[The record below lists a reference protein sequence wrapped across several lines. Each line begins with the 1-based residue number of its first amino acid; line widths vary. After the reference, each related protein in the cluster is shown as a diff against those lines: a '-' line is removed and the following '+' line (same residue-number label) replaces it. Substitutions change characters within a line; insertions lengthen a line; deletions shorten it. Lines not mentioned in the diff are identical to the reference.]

1 MRLPLT
7 LHSGTVDLCS
17 LVYSFVG
24 MVGGALWV
32 AFIANELV
40 GAMTIIGVEVRRVV
54 ASIDLITAR
63 SMTMTKHIPRA
74 STALQ

>member
-1 MRLPLT
+1 
-7 LHSGTVDLCS
+7 
-17 LVYSFVG
+17 